1 MLLEAGA
8 ILGLDTTSEVGLTS
22 IEVEAEEGC
31 TGLPGIVSPQAK
43 SRSSGSSVLAFNFFE
58 AEAVEAIKATC
69 EAALASI

>member
-8 ILGLDTTSEVGLTS
+8 ILGLATASEVGLTS

-31 TGLPGIVSPQAK
+31 TGLPGMVSPQAK
-43 SRSSGSSVLAFNFFE
+43 SKSSGSSVLVLDFLEA
-58 AEAVEAIKATC
+58 AEAKVAKASC